1 MKFKQHI
8 EVGKYLYEQLEKDN
22 KINRIAYLF
31 GNVAPDL
38 NCVYPAHRLR
48 TTEKRFYKR
57 LVRIDN
63 THFNILK
70 SFTLGVVT
78 HYICDYFCYAHS
90 IESLGIKHK
99 IYETNLYNYYNMHL
113 QEIQDTKNRLRD
125 AWKSSE
131 LHNKYMNSIDD
142 ELTSKQHCDM
152 ILEQVKIMNKLYMD
166 KSEGSLDKN
175 WMYLSEQMKRD
186 LEYASFM
193 TESIL
198 RLILQPYTCSAIHD

>member
-198 RLILQPYTCSAIHD
+198 RLILQPYTCSAIHG